1 MKNHSAADN
10 YELRVTGFRL
20 LHRNTTLLTTNILYF
35 SLESQA

>member
-20 LHRNTTLLTTNILYF
+20 LHRVTQKHHTANY
-35 SLESQA
+35 